1 MVGEKQ
7 VSKEDEKEEEE
18 EEEEEAGHRESYQS
32 RNPLGKFQ
40 NWSRVKQEGSWLI
53 VRVEEETVD
62 SISKLHLS
70 EAHTE
75 ESESPTGNRILSRRD
90 KLSRLLISYVW

>member
-18 EEEEEAGHRESYQS
+18 EEEEEAGHRESYQP

-70 EAHTE
+70 EAYTE
-75 ESESPTGNRILSRRD
+75 ESEPPTGNCIISRRD

>member
-7 VSKEDEKEEEE
+7 VSKEDEKEEEEDEEE

-62 SISKLHLS
+62 SISK
-70 EAHTE
+70 
-75 ESESPTGNRILSRRD
+75 RIQKKASLQ
-90 KLSRLLISYVW
+90 LEIV

>member
-62 SISKLHLS
+62 SILKLYLS
-70 EAHTE
+70 EAYIE
-75 ESESPTGNRILSRRD
+75 ESESPTGNCIISCRN
-90 KLSRLLISYVW
+90 KLSRLLISYVS